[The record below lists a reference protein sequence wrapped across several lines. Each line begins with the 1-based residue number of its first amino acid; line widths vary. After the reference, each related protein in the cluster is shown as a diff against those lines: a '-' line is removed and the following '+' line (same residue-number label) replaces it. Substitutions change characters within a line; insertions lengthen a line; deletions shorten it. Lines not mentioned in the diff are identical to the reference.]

1 MMLGLGLPL
10 LLGALAAQAGAPTGL
25 PLKLDAIAI
34 NLSNVGRP
42 GPTWVH
48 ITIERWSTDEER
60 DKLRDALIEKG
71 PDALMEAVKNVKPR
85 VGFISTGS
93 SLGWDIRYSREHV
106 LPTGAR
112 RVVIATD
119 RPMRIWE
126 VANGARS
133 ADYDFTLA
141 EIHITPDG
149 QGEGKLVPMAKI
161 RYNKDQR
168 AIEIEN
174 YSSEPVRLG
183 EVKVTK

>member
-1 MMLGLGLPL
+1 MLSFSLPFLLSGLL
-10 LLGALAAQAGAPTGL
+10 AQAAAAPAPA
-25 PLKLDAIAI
+25 PLKLDAIAV

-71 PDALMEAVKNVKPR
+71 PDALMDAVRAVKPR
-85 VGFISTGS
+85 VGFISTGT
-93 SLGWDIRYSREHV
+93 SLGWDIRYAREHV

-141 EIHITPDG
+141 EIHLETDG
-149 QGEGKLVPMAKI
+149 KGEGKLVPMAKI
-161 RYNKDQR
+161 RYDKDQR
-168 AIEIEN
+168 AILIEN
-174 YSSEPVRLG
+174 YATEPVRLG
-183 EVKVTK
+183 EVKVVK